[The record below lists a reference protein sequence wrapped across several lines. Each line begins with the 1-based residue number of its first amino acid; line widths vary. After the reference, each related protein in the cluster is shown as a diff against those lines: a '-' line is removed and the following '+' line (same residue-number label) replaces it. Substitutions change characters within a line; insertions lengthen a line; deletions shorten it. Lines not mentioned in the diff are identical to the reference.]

1 MRFLFLFFSL
11 LHPFALLLTE
21 RLLARPVDVTLHFE
35 RVMRGTAHD
44 LLSFPWGLVTMTS
57 YLFLPVKTRHSC
69 SLKDGCNGHHSD
81 FTVKRTEVQ
90 STAFLCGP
98 TLNQVMELGFW
109 TFKTHVPNPAA
120 SLRFAVSPGA
130 RMVADVGRLL

>member
-1 MRFLFLFFSL
+1 MRFLFLFLFSL

-21 RLLARPVDVTLHFE
+21 RLSARPVDVTLHFE

-57 YLFLPVKTRHSC
+57 YLFLPVKTCHIC

-81 FTVKRTEVQ
+81 FTVKRTEAH
-90 STAFLCGP
+90 AFLCGP
-98 TLNQVMELGFW
+98 TLNQVMELGF
-109 TFKTHVPNPAA
+109 
-120 SLRFAVSPGA
+120 
-130 RMVADVGRLL
+130 